1 MQHSRKRFCYVA
13 LAIALVTIVV
23 GITVT
28 QKFGIKKIWTQKN
41 SALTP
46 PPGIDDKK
54 PNVPVARGYHRLR
67 ATHYFADTYP
77 KNFWNSFEPADVARD
92 FKQIKADGFN
102 AIVLV
107 LPWAEF
113 QPVLSSNGYDEK
125 MFDRLKMLMDA
136 ATAHELGVVLRLSYV
151 WSYRPDAENSIFN
164 RMHGVFHD
172 EAMRQTWLKHLAK
185 IHTHVVKHPA
195 FRLAFLSWEDLYPMA
210 ITSMTPNLSDQN
222 MLRMYRE
229 YLSRTSTLSDIS
241 TLYGKTISSW
251 DALPFPD
258 RKSPAYAKVL
268 DYWDD
273 ALLNR
278 LFIPANQNFP
288 NLSLEVRS
296 DWDPVWEKDG
306 KTTWKNHAL
315 TYALPGTDTLTSYYA
330 IAWGMKNEGD
340 FVSAADAIKGFDRFV
355 AHLAAEKNHQHLFLD
370 QFLFY
375 YELEEFKRNTQIKP
389 EERDIFLQ
397 AVAQRFREL
406 DISYALWYY
415 RDYVDNAVYNAHFSL
430 GLEGWRA
437 SEGVKVSKLA
447 DGHYAALLDKGNE
460 VSQKIPVQQRSAW
473 KGGNEPLNVCI
484 TPGPGDNRRLE
495 LVTGDQAVTMTWR
508 KGEKRQCVKVK
519 RGAELV
525 LTIKANTDALAID
538 LVELFTVL
546 EPSAVY
552 DRDLKVGAQRDAIRK
567 LNAMV
572 SEQK

>member
-1 MQHSRKRFCYVA
+1 M
-13 LAIALVTIVV
+13 V

-54 PNVPVARGYHRLR
+54 PNVSVARGYHRLR
-67 ATHYFADTYP
+67 AAHYFADTYP

-113 QPVLSSNGYDEK
+113 QPVLTSNGYDEK

-136 ATAHELGVVLRLSYV
+136 ATAHELEVVLRLSYV

-185 IHTHVVKHPA
+185 IHTHVAKHPA

-306 KTTWKNHAL
+306 KTTWKNHAS

-437 SEGVKVSKLA
+437 SEGVRVSKLA

-519 RGAELV
+519 RGAELL

>member
-1 MQHSRKRFCYVA
+1 MQQSKKRIHYLLSFVILLL
-13 LAIALVTIVV
+13 LAISTTWALKTW
-23 GITVT
+23 T
-28 QKFGIKKIWTQKN
+28 KKNKPQSD
-41 SALTP
+41 SAPASAALLAKP
-46 PPGIDDKK
+46 PAP
-54 PNVPVARGYHRLR
+54 ASRTYQRLR
-67 ATHYFADTYP
+67 ATHYFADAYP
-77 KNFWNSFEPADVARD
+77 KNFWNSFEFADVARD
-92 FKQIKADGFN
+92 FAQIKADGFN

-113 QPVLSSNGYDEK
+113 QPMLSDNGYDEQ

-136 ATAHELGVVLRLSYV
+136 ASAYELGVVLRLSYV
-151 WSYRPDAENSIFN
+151 WSYRPDAENSIFD

-172 EAMRQTWLKHLAK
+172 ETIRQTWLKHLAK
-185 IHTHVVKHPA
+185 IQSQVAKHPA

-210 ITSMTPNLSDQN
+210 LTSSTPNLSDQN

-229 YLSRTSTLSDIS
+229 YLSRTATLSDIS
-241 TLYGKTISSW
+241 TLYGKTIPSW

-288 NLSLEVRS
+288 NLSFEVRS
-296 DWDPVWEKDG
+296 DWDPIWDKDG
-306 KTTWKNHAL
+306 KITWKNHAS

-330 IAWGMKNEGD
+330 TSWGMKNEGD
-340 FVSAADAIKGFDRFV
+340 FLSAADTIKGFDRFV
-355 AHLAAEKNHQHLFLD
+355 EHLGAKKNHQHLFLD

-415 RDYVDNAVYNAHFSL
+415 RDYVDNAVYNAHFSM
-430 GLEGWRA
+430 GLEGWHA
-437 SEGVKVSKLA
+437 SESVEVSKLA
-447 DGHYAALLDKGNE
+447 DGHYAAVLNKGDE
-460 VSQKIPVQQRSAW
+460 VSQKIPVQQRSTW
-473 KGGNEPLNVCI
+473 KGGNNPLDVCI
-484 TPGPGDNRRLE
+484 TLGPGNNRRLE
-495 LVTGDQAVTMTWR
+495 MATGDQPVTMTWR
-508 KGEKRQCVKVK
+508 QNEKRQCTKVK
-519 RGAELV
+519 RGSELL
-525 LTIKANTDALAID
+525 LTIKAKTDALAID

-552 DRDLKVGAQRDAIRK
+552 DRDLKVGAQRDSIRR

>member
-1 MQHSRKRFCYVA
+1 
-13 LAIALVTIVV
+13 
-23 GITVT
+23 
-28 QKFGIKKIWTQKN
+28 
-41 SALTP
+41 
-46 PPGIDDKK
+46 
-54 PNVPVARGYHRLR
+54 
-67 ATHYFADTYP
+67 
-77 KNFWNSFEPADVARD
+77 
-92 FKQIKADGFN
+92 
-102 AIVLV
+102 
-107 LPWAEF
+107 
-113 QPVLSSNGYDEK
+113 
-125 MFDRLKMLMDA
+125 
-136 ATAHELGVVLRLSYV
+136 
-151 WSYRPDAENSIFN
+151 
-164 RMHGVFHD
+164 
-172 EAMRQTWLKHLAK
+172 
-185 IHTHVVKHPA
+185 
-195 FRLAFLSWEDLYPMA
+195 
-210 ITSMTPNLSDQN
+210 
-222 MLRMYRE
+222 
-229 YLSRTSTLSDIS
+229 
-241 TLYGKTISSW
+241 
-251 DALPFPD
+251 LPFPD

-437 SEGVKVSKLA
+437 SEGVRVSKLA

-519 RGAELV
+519 RGAELL

>member
-1 MQHSRKRFCYVA
+1 M
-13 LAIALVTIVV
+13 V

-46 PPGIDDKK
+46 PLGIDDKK
-54 PNVPVARGYHRLR
+54 PNVPVARGHHRLR
-67 ATHYFADTYP
+67 AAHYFADTYP

-113 QPVLSSNGYDEK
+113 QPVLTSNGYDEK

-136 ATAHELGVVLRLSYV
+136 AAADELGVVLRLSYV

-185 IHTHVVKHPA
+185 IHTHVAKHPA

-306 KTTWKNHAL
+306 KTTWKNHAS

-437 SEGVKVSKLA
+437 SEGVRVSKLA

-519 RGAELV
+519 RGAELL
-525 LTIKANTDALAID
+525 LTIKANTDALAIN